1 MSSPRIIPNTELF
14 SVARDMLLE
23 GKCVRIAVKGESMLP
38 FFRSGS
44 TITLRPLREDDI
56 RKYNVVMADAGH
68 AFVVHRI
75 IKVETNEVLL
85 FGDGNIK
92 RGERVTLDKIY
103 GIVDCSKLHI
113 FFAKIWLWLRPV
125 RRYPLALFRR
135 VMRKL

>member
-1 MSSPRIIPNTELF
+1 MSQSRLIPNVELF
-14 SVARDMLLE
+14 SAARDVLLE
-23 GKCVRIAVKGESMLP
+23 GKRVRIAVKGESMLP

-44 TITLRPLREDDI
+44 TIILRPLREGDL

-68 AFVVHRI
+68 GFVVHRI
-75 IKVETNEVLL
+75 IEVNEKNVLL

-125 RRYPLALFRR
+125 RRYPLAIIRR